1 MSKWYNAQGN
11 NSDVV
16 MSSKIRLARN
26 LADAPFPS
34 RMSNE
39 IRKSVCKK
47 IFAAVKNSPVAGE
60 FDLIELQSENDLK
73 RISMAEQG
81 VISPEF
87 AKQNNFGTVLVSKN
101 EDVSIM
107 LCEED
112 HIRLSV
118 LQPVKILKKLIKGW
132 INMMIYIDNL
142 KIAFNERLGFLT
154 SNPMNLGTGLK
165 ASFILHLP
173 AISAKGMILSLT
185 NMVSKLGFD
194 VKPVYSDESDFY
206 ELSNRITLGITEKN
220 AIDNLNSIC
229 EQIVKQ
235 ERTFRQELIEY
246 EDFEDKIFRAMG
258 TLKMARKLTSKE
270 FYSLISLVRLG
281 ISMGSFDE
289 NYETVSKLLHEVG
302 TATIMSASDEGL
314 TVDDTDKIRAQYVR
328 KAYLEVFNL
337 LVGFDLKRR
346 NYYV

>member
-81 VISPEF
+81 VIS
-87 AKQNNFGTVLVSKN
+87 
-101 EDVSIM
+101 IM

-118 LQPVKILKKLIKGW
+118 FAAGQNLEEAYQKADKLDDIL
-132 INMMIYIDNL
+132 IDNL
-142 KIAFNERLGFLT
+142 KIAFSERLGFLT

-258 TLKMARKLTSKE
+258 TLKMARKLTSNE

-328 KAYLEVFNL
+328 ESLS
-337 LVGFDLKRR
+337 
-346 NYYV
+346 

>member
-107 LCEED
+107 LCEE
-112 HIRLSV
+112 
-118 LQPVKILKKLIKGW
+118 
-132 INMMIYIDNL
+132 
-142 KIAFNERLGFLT
+142 
-154 SNPMNLGTGLK
+154 
-165 ASFILHLP
+165 
-173 AISAKGMILSLT
+173 
-185 NMVSKLGFD
+185 
-194 VKPVYSDESDFY
+194 
-206 ELSNRITLGITEKN
+206 
-220 AIDNLNSIC
+220 
-229 EQIVKQ
+229 
-235 ERTFRQELIEY
+235 
-246 EDFEDKIFRAMG
+246 
-258 TLKMARKLTSKE
+258 
-270 FYSLISLVRLG
+270 
-281 ISMGSFDE
+281 E
-289 NYETVSKLLHEVG
+289 NH
-302 TATIMSASDEGL
+302 
-314 TVDDTDKIRAQYVR
+314 
-328 KAYLEVFNL
+328 
-337 LVGFDLKRR
+337 
-346 NYYV
+346 

>member
-118 LQPVKILKKLIKGW
+118 FAAGQNLVEAYQKADKLDDIL
-132 INMMIYIDNL
+132 IDNL
-142 KIAFNERLGFLT
+142 KIAFSERLGFLT

-328 KAYLEVFNL
+328 ESLS
-337 LVGFDLKRR
+337 
-346 NYYV
+346 